1 MNGLLPVWWRFFWR
15 YAILFIALLL
25 VGVTILNALVFLLPN
40 MTLLYF
46 VTLLYSGLVNIC
58 ASVVVFF
65 YILNRR
71 FKRSSIILV
80 LNTPEPT
87 FRTKLQSWFHY
98 YWRFLLF
105 SFSLS
110 LLLGGLLPLVARIM
124 GYDPLSV
131 LKYSK
136 YVGNFS
142 MIPASFLAF
151 WLFLRQAR
159 RKGIM
164 QIATY
169 AC

>member
-15 YAILFIALLL
+15 YAILLIALLL
-25 VGVTILNALVFLLPN
+25 VGGTILNALVWLLPN

>member
-25 VGVTILNALVFLLPN
+25 VGGTILNALVWLLSN

>member
-25 VGVTILNALVFLLPN
+25 VGGTILNALVWLLPN